1 MHRSIKTYGNEV
13 GLSCCFRQW
22 RADSHCNKLH
32 GYSLG
37 FRFIFEAAKLDEHN
51 WVYDFG
57 GCKWIK
63 EYLQDNFDHKLVMAR
78 DDPILEDNFL
88 YTVLS
93 KIADVNVVYDVG
105 CEKFAE
111 MVYNYVVP
119 KIYKETKGR
128 VSLFRVE
135 CFEHNANSASYQNPY
150 GSSVI

>member
-1 MHRSIKTYGNEV
+1 MHRSIKTYGNEI

-22 RADSHCNKLH
+22 KADSHCNKLH

-37 FRFIFEAAKLDEHN
+37 FRFTFESAILDEHN

-63 EYLQDNFDHKLVMAR
+63 GYLQREFDHKLVVAR
-78 DDPILEDNFL
+78 DDPILEDEFL
-88 YTVLS
+88 YTALS
-93 KIADVNVVYDVG
+93 NIADINIMDDVG
-105 CEKFAE
+105 CERFAE
-111 MVYNYVVP
+111 MVYNYVTP
-119 KIYKETKGR
+119 KIREKTNGQ

>member
-37 FRFIFEAAKLDEHN
+37 FRFTFESAILDEHN

-63 EYLQDNFDHKLVMAR
+63 EYLQSEFDHKLVVAK
-78 DDPILEDNFL
+78 DDPELERILHTV
-88 YTVLS
+88 YTD
-93 KIADVNVVYDVG
+93 IADVNVMDDVG

-111 MVYNYVVP
+111 WVYKHVEP
-119 KIYKETKGR
+119 RIHKETKGR

>member
-1 MHRSIKTYGNEV
+1 MHQSTKTYGNEV
-13 GLSCCFRQW
+13 GLSCAFRQW

-37 FRFIFEAAKLDEHN
+37 FRFTFESAILDEHN

-63 EYLQDNFDHKLVMAR
+63 EYLQDEFDHKLVVAK
-78 DDPILEDNFL
+78 DDPKLVRILLIKELADIRYMDN
-88 YTVLS
+88 
-93 KIADVNVVYDVG
+93 VG

-111 MVYNYVVP
+111 SVFNHVAP
-119 KIYKETKGR
+119 KIKETTKGR
-128 VSLFRVE
+128 VSLFKVE
-135 CFEHNANSASYQNPY
+135 CFEHGANSASYQNPY

>member
-1 MHRSIKTYGNEV
+1 MHRSTKTYGNEV

-22 RADSHCNKLH
+22 RTDSHCNKLH

-37 FRFIFEAAKLDEHN
+37 FRFIFEATRLDENN

-63 EYLQDNFDHKLVMAR
+63 EYLQDEFDHKLVVAK
-78 DDPILEDNFL
+78 DDPKLVRILLIKEL
-88 YTVLS
+88 
-93 KIADVNVVYDVG
+93 ADINVIDDVG

-111 MVYNYVVP
+111 MVYNYVSL
-119 KIYKETKGR
+119 KIHEETKGR
-128 VSLFRVE
+128 VSLFSVE
-135 CFEHNANSASYQNPY
+135 CFEHGANSASYQNPY

>member
-37 FRFIFEAAKLDEHN
+37 FRFTFESANLDEHN

-57 GCKWIK
+57 SCKWIK
-63 EYLQDNFDHKLVMAR
+63 EYLQSEFDHKLVVAK
-78 DDPILEDNFL
+78 DDPKLEKILQLLNFN
-88 YTVLS
+88 
-93 KIADVNVVYDVG
+93 IADVNVMDDVG
-105 CEKFAE
+105 CERFAE
-111 MVYNYVVP
+111 MVYNYVTP
-119 KIYKETKGR
+119 KIREKTNGQ

>member
-1 MHRSIKTYGNEV
+1 MYQSTKTYGNEV

-22 RADSHCNKLH
+22 RTDSHCNKLH

-37 FRFIFEAAKLDEHN
+37 FRFIFEATSLDENN

-78 DDPILEDNFL
+78 DDPILEDEFL
-88 YTVLS
+88 YTALNN
-93 KIADVNVVYDVG
+93 IAEIRYVDDVG

-111 MVYNYVVP
+111 MVYNHVAP
-119 KIYKETKGR
+119 KIQEETKGQA
-128 VSLFRVE
+128 SLFRVE
-135 CFEHNANSASYQNPY
+135 CFEHGANSASYQNPY